1 MHKLLVI
8 ALAVFLISIPA
19 VEYARAQECASQ
31 WVIDACYVGCETAFW
46 ICDAGCVTCDAG
58 CDIAFETCD
67 VGCATCDA
75 GCD

>member
-1 MHKLLVI
+1 MIKQKRSLFDVTRLTAIFVVVVFSI
-8 ALAVFLISIPA
+8 AIPA
-19 VEYARAQECASQ
+19 IEHARAQECASQ

-46 ICDAGCVTCDAG
+46 
-58 CDIAFETCD
+58 TCD